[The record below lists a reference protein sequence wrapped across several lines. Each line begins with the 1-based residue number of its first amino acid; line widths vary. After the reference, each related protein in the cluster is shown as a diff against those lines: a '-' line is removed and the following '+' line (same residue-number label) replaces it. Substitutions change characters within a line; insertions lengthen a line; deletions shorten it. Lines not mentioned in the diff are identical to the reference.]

1 MKDVS
6 EQKNEKSSWKLE
18 VQAPIRREYF
28 LLMLGI

>member
-1 MKDVS
+1 MKDIS
-6 EQKNEKSSWKLE
+6 EQNNVKNSWKLE